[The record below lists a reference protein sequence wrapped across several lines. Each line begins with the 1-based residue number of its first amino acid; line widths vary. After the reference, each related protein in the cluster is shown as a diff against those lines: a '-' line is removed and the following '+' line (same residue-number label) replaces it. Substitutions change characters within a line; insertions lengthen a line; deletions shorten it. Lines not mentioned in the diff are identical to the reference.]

1 VQGNFP
7 FSGNAN
13 NPEPDNCAT
22 RWPGST
28 QFVVDPPVD
37 ATSDDGA
44 VTGDVSADGKLL
56 NVTANGATFVLG
68 VVVKGGN
75 NFNAYTVVGN
85 AIPPDMK
92 SPLNNGGQL
101 PTISH
106 YTICYDPRRDGQISV
121 EKKINAVGGTA
132 KPDDAFVIGV
142 DCNVDTYDQEIVLT
156 VAAPG
161 PEKSTAI
168 PVGTDCVVAEKSL
181 PAASTRVSYDPN
193 GGTATTPPTVTVEEV
208 GQTIAVVVTNGY
220 AVQLAPT
227 FTGRHRNRTPSH
239 PSRRVPAAF
248 GPRRTSQA
256 MGPMGTLIDG
266 SAEPWTRLRF
276 PPPPPGV
283 CAGSCSRAGS
293 AACSCAR
300 SVAGAPRLP
309 SRSCPCVAS
318 LVSPRSAHSPS
329 RSWPPLPAP
338 RS

>member
-1 VQGNFP
+1 MSRLIASRGRGLLVLVSVVAVVGSLTVGFVGVGSAQEESTQEDVVAQAQGDACDAANESDPRAECVQGNFP

-56 NVTANGATFVLG
+56 NVTANGATVVLG

-106 YTICYDPRRDGQISV
+106 YTICYDPGRDGQISV
-121 EKKINAVGGTA
+121 EKKINDVGGTA

-181 PAASTRVSYDPN
+181 PAASTLVSYDPN

-208 GQTIAVVVTNGY
+208 GQTIAVVVTNVY

-227 FTGRHRNRTPSH
+227 FTG
-239 PSRRVPAAF
+239 
-248 GPRRTSQA
+248 
-256 MGPMGTLIDG
+256 
-266 SAEPWTRLRF
+266 
-276 PPPPPGV
+276 
-283 CAGSCSRAGS
+283 
-293 AACSCAR
+293 
-300 SVAGAPRLP
+300 
-309 SRSCPCVAS
+309 
-318 LVSPRSAHSPS
+318 
-329 RSWPPLPAP
+329 
-338 RS
+338 